1 MKISKKLFAVIILIA
16 TFTITANAQFHFGIK
31 AGASINEMKFSENI
45 LNSSN
50 RTGFTGGIMAEF
62 TVPVIGVGGDASV
75 MYARRS
81 YETTYQSTTSTVN
94 RDYIN
99 IPVNLKYKIQIPVVS
114 KIITPF
120 ITTGP
125 DFSILV
131 SKKNIENAWSNKKF
145 DSAWTIG
152 AGVQLVGHL
161 QVAATYGWGLSKS
174 SSQDSNV
181 ALYGKNRCWTV
192 TAAYLF

>member
-1 MKISKKLFAVIILIA
+1 MKIAKRIILIVALIASVA
-16 TFTITANAQFHFGIK
+16 TAQAQFRFGVK
-31 AGASINEMKFSENI
+31 AGVAINELKFNESAF
-45 LNSSN
+45 NSGN
-50 RTGFTGGIMAEF
+50 RAGFTGGVMAEF
-62 TVPVIGVGGDASV
+62 TVPVIGVGCDASV

-81 YETTYQSTTSTVN
+81 FETVTDNTTSTFN

-131 SKKNIENAWSNKKF
+131 SKKNIEQAWSNKKF
-145 DSAWTIG
+145 DTAWTVG
-152 AGVQLVGHL
+152 AGVQLINHL

-174 SSQDSNV
+174 SSSDSGLD
-181 ALYGKNRCWTV
+181 LYGKNRCWTV

>member
-1 MKISKKLFAVIILIA
+1 MKIAKRIIIVIALVASVA
-16 TFTITANAQFHFGIK
+16 TAQAQFRFGIK
-31 AGASINEMKFSENI
+31 AGAAINELKFNENV

-50 RTGFTGGIMAEF
+50 RAGFTAGVMAEF

-81 YETTYQSTTSTVN
+81 FEATVNDKSESFN

-131 SKKNIENAWSNKKF
+131 SKKNIENAWNNKKF
-145 DSAWTIG
+145 DTAWTVG
-152 AGVQLVGHL
+152 AGVQLVNHL
-161 QVAATYGWGLSKS
+161 QIAATYGWGLSKS
-174 SSQDSNV
+174 SSADSNV

>member
-1 MKISKKLFAVIILIA
+1 MKIAKRIILVIALIA
-16 TFTITANAQFHFGIK
+16 TFSFTANAQFHFGIK
-31 AGASINEMKFSENI
+31 AGVSINELKFNENV

-50 RTGFTGGIMAEF
+50 RTGFTGGVMAEF
-62 TVPVIGVGGDASV
+62 TVPVIGIGCDASV

-81 YETTYQSTTSTVN
+81 FDATYNNTTSTYN

-145 DSAWTIG
+145 DTAWTVG
-152 AGVQLVGHL
+152 AGVQLVSHV
-161 QVAATYGWGLSKS
+161 QIAATYGWGLSKS
-174 SSQDSNV
+174 SSQDSNL

-192 TAAYLF
+192 TAAYIF

>member
-1 MKISKKLFAVIILIA
+1 MKIAKRIILVIA
-16 TFTITANAQFHFGIK
+16 LVASFATAQAQFRFGVK
-31 AGASINEMKFSENI
+31 AGVAINELKFNENVM
-45 LNSSN
+45 NSSN
-50 RTGFTGGIMAEF
+50 RAGFTGGVMAEF
-62 TVPVIGVGGDASV
+62 TVPIIGVGCDASV

-81 YETTYQSTTSTVN
+81 FETTTQSVTSSFS

-99 IPVNLKYKIQIPVVS
+99 IPVNLKYKIQVPVIS
-114 KIITPF
+114 KIVTPF

-131 SKKNIENAWSNKKF
+131 SKKNIEDAWNNKKY
-145 DSAWTIG
+145 DTAWTVG
-152 AGVQLVGHL
+152 AGVQFVNHV
-161 QVAATYGWGLSKS
+161 QIAATYGWGLSKS
-174 SSQDSNV
+174 SSSDSNV